1 MSIKNVHI
9 STMYVQR
16 WAFVYLVNIES
27 CDFNLRRLVAEDLE
41 LLRTI
46 GYDYGWLNLT
56 GVGKHGKK

>member
-1 MSIKNVHI
+1 
-9 STMYVQR
+9 MYVQR

-46 GYDYGWLNLT
+46 GYDYGLALKRPKT
-56 GVGKHGKK
+56 KLLKY